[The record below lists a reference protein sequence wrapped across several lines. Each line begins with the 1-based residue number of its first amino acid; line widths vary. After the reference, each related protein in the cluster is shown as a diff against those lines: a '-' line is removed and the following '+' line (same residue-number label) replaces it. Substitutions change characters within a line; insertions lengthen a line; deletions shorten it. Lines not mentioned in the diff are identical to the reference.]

1 MLSKKISIIIRT
13 KNEERWIAQ
22 CLSSVFSQRYKN
34 FEVIIVDN
42 ESSDKTLEKIKAFPV
57 GKILTCH
64 DYLPGK
70 ALNIGIEASTGDYI
84 ACLSGHCVAVN
95 EFWLENLLANFDD
108 TEVAGVYGRQQ
119 PFSFTPDLD
128 KRDLTLIFGLDRKVQ
143 RKDSFFHNAN
153 SMIRKDL
160 WREIPF
166 DNTVTNIEDRVW
178 AQKMLEKN
186 FKIIYE
192 PLASVYHYHGIHQKG
207 NPERCKNV
215 VRILEKIKSTEY
227 APLDARSFNIIAII
241 PVRGPIIVSDTTP
254 LMSYTIQSALESK
267 YIQKVIVSTDDIE
280 IAQSAQKM
288 GAEVPFM
295 RDPSLSK
302 DYVDLC
308 SVLQYSLEK
317 IEAGGM
323 IPDWVLSLEITFP
336 FRPPDLIDQLIEEAV
351 RHGLD
356 SVVAAKP
363 ENKAIWKKMDGE
375 IKQIEEGLTPRKF
388 KELIYLELRGL
399 GVVTRPEFL
408 RQGNILGE
416 KVGIYEVHHAYSP
429 IEIRTEDDF
438 RRVDPLI
445 KDFFR

>member
-42 ESSDKTLEKIKAFPV
+42 ESSDKTLEKTKAFPV
-57 GKILTCH
+57 EKILSCH
-64 DYLPGK
+64 TYLPGK
-70 ALNIGIEASTGDYI
+70 ALNLGIDASTGDYI

-178 AQKMLEKN
+178 AQKMLERN

-254 LMSYTIQSALESK
+254 LMSYTIQRALESK

-295 RDPSLSK
+295 RDPSLSR
-302 DYVDLC
+302 DYVDLS

-399 GVVTRPEFL
+399 GIVTRPEFL

-445 KDFFR
+445 KDFFK